1 MCVVSVTGTLVS
13 PWFLFFQLEVVGSET
28 GVSVGGDACLSPSL
42 ASALSSLPASSVLAK
57 VEPVSSP
64 PAALGPLHLPPSA
77 CSRFASASDLQ
88 VSPRLP
94 VSSPSSPSA
103 SRLASPAR
111 VRRGLARE
119 TGGSRSLGSSLE
131 PGGDSAPCCC
141 PHSRSA
147 TRCCCYEISPPFFFT
162 TTSASPFSSSFQP
175 FMFPS
180 QGSLLPLSLHS
191 ASSAESFERGGVSA
205 SGASAFSSPLFV
217 PNAFVL
223 SSPASSQVPLPNSA
237 SMHPASTHSRL
248 SSAGGLSRDGA
259 EEDAGGKSFLMHL
272 LLSSKKWRRIS
283 KFVSL
288 QARGPCTDMSNPSNF
303 MPVEE
308 ARRVKE
314 ERKRQEK
321 LRMHS
326 EGRHRKSRSE
336 KKHRRREEQRLF
348 WQDQQRE
355 LQGPGPELDLFKED
369 MEEFHHSSRHRRH
382 HSHGHK

>member
-1 MCVVSVTGTLVS
+1 
-13 PWFLFFQLEVVGSET
+13 LEVVGSET

-111 VRRGLARE
+111 ARRGLAPE

-191 ASSAESFERGGVSA
+191 SSPQLCEHAPCLDALQTQQCRRPQPRRRRGRRRWKVLPHASPPLLEEVETHQQIRQPAGAGALHRHVESLQLYACGGSSARQGGTEAPGEAAHAQRRPTSEVTVGEETPTQRGAETFLARSTA
-205 SGASAFSSPLFV
+205 RTARPGAGARPLQRRHGRVPSQQSPPSPPLSRSQVKRQTVCFL
-217 PNAFVL
+217 PHGL
-223 SSPASSQVPLPNSA
+223 SSSPALLYSCPSA
-237 SMHPASTHSRL
+237 PAHRL
-248 SSAGGLSRDGA
+248 R
-259 EEDAGGKSFLMHL
+259 
-272 LLSSKKWRRIS
+272 
-283 KFVSL
+283 
-288 QARGPCTDMSNPSNF
+288 
-303 MPVEE
+303 
-308 ARRVKE
+308 
-314 ERKRQEK
+314 RKR
-321 LRMHS
+321 
-326 EGRHRKSRSE
+326 
-336 KKHRRREEQRLF
+336 
-348 WQDQQRE
+348 
-355 LQGPGPELDLFKED
+355 
-369 MEEFHHSSRHRRH
+369 
-382 HSHGHK
+382 